1 MLKYILIL
9 CFSLLI
15 TLVANENEIQSVKNS
30 IKAYYKNQN
39 IIFLHIKEMTD
50 KNYFVIIRNN
60 NMQERIETDK
70 NGKILSIIDDL
81 SVVDEVEEGC

>member
-1 MLKYILIL
+1 MLKYIFVL

-15 TLVANENEIQSVKNS
+15 VVVANDKDRQRVIDG
-30 IKAYYKNQN
+30 IKKHYKNQN
-39 IIFLHIKEMTD
+39 IIFLHIKEMTN

-81 SVVDEVEEGC
+81 SVADEVEEGC